1 MWFTINI
8 RLNERIT
15 NIKQSSNYDPV
26 CEQGGELHLTKR
38 KENMKNKYLI
48 ELKKFYPAT
57 VNIPVTLI
65 SNEQT
70 VKVKVI

>member
-1 MWFTINI
+1 
-8 RLNERIT
+8 
-15 NIKQSSNYDPV
+15 
-26 CEQGGELHLTKR
+26 
-38 KENMKNKYLI
+38 MKNKYLI